1 MGEIWAVVL
10 AAGEGKR
17 MLSSLPKVLH
27 PLCGR
32 PMLSYIADAAAA
44 VTGNRVII
52 VTGRGAEMVREVMGP
67 QWSYVLQEEQLGTGH
82 ALMQALPQLPREG
95 SLLVLCG
102 DTPLLGEIHLERLIR
117 EHSGNAAAVLTT
129 DLDDPAGYGRIIRD
143 SKGELIRIVEESDA
157 SPHEKNICEV
167 NSGTYCFDIKLL
179 RRFLPGLSPDNA
191 QKEYYLPDL
200 FSLMQEQGLPIKAC
214 CVSERQV
221 ALGINDRLQLA
232 GAAVIM
238 RERINRSL
246 MHRGVSMVDPASTYI
261 DFDVE
266 IGPDTMIMPQTV
278 IEGGTIVGTGC
289 RIGPA
294 VHIVDSKIGD
304 RVTFRQS
311 VVEQSVIEN
320 EATVGPFAY
329 IRPGCRIGQGVK
341 IGDFVEVKNAQLEA
355 GAKVPHL
362 SYVGDADIGEGANLG
377 AGVIIVNYNGRKKHR
392 SLIGQG
398 AFVGCNSN
406 LVSPVNIGRGAF
418 IAAGSTITRDVPAGT
433 LAIARSDQVN
443 RPGTAARLLSG
454 GPPQQ
459 EKGEAKEKEDE
470 E

>member
-1 MGEIWAVVL
+1 MEETWAVVL

-44 VTGNRVII
+44 VTGNRVVI
-52 VTGRGAEMVREVMGP
+52 VTGRCAGMVREVMGP
-67 QWSYVLQEEQLGTGH
+67 QWSYAQQNEQLGTGH

-95 SLLVLCG
+95 TLLVLCG
-102 DTPLLGEIHLERLIR
+102 DTPLLGVTHLERLIG

-129 DLDDPAGYGRIIRD
+129 DLGDPAGYGRIIRD
-143 SKGELIRIVEESDA
+143 SKGDLIRIVEESDA
-157 SPHEKNICEV
+157 SPHEKKICEV

-191 QKEYYLPDL
+191 QQEYYLPDL
-200 FSLMQEQGLPIKAC
+200 FSLMHEQGLPIKAC
-214 CVSERQV
+214 CVSEHRA

-232 GAAVIM
+232 GAAAIM
-238 RERINRSL
+238 RERINSSL
-246 MHRGVSMVDPASTYI
+246 MHQGVSMVDPASTYI

-278 IEGGTIVGTGC
+278 IEGGTVIGSGC

-294 VHIVDSKIGD
+294 VQIVASKIGD
-304 RVTFRQS
+304 RVTLRQS
-311 VVEQSVIEN
+311 VAERSVIEDG
-320 EATVGPFAY
+320 AMVGPFAY

-341 IGDFVEVKNAQLEA
+341 IGDFVEVKNAQIEA

-392 SLIGQG
+392 SLIEQG

-418 IAAGSTITRDVPAGT
+418 IAAGSTITRDVPAGS

-443 RPGTAARLLSG
+443 RPGAAARLLSG
-454 GPPQQ
+454 RPPQQ
-459 EKGEAKEKEDE
+459 EKGETTEKEYE
-470 E
+470 A